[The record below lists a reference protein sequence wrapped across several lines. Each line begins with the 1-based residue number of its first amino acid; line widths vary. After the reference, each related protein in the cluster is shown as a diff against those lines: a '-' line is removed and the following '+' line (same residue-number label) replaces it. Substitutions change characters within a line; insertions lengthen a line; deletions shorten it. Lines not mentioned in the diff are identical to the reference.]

1 MALSTQSL
9 PSSSRRRQVGTHLS
23 EINVTPFVD
32 VMLVLLVI
40 FMVTA
45 PMMQSGIGINLP
57 QAETDSKP
65 AEEGLTLT
73 ITKDQYVHI
82 GDSTININLL
92 ERRLTEYFYNKP
104 KKALKRAVLVSA
116 FLHVGLIILIA
127 ASPSFSRPPQK
138 GLVQYVNF
146 MGGGGGTG
154 GGPGGGPAGGGGA
167 AAAAPRPAPRP

>member
-9 PSSSRRRQVGTHLS
+9 PSGSSRKRQIGTHLS
-23 EINVTPFVD
+23 EINVTPFID

-57 QAETDSKP
+57 QAETDTKP

-73 ITKDQYVHI
+73 VTKDQYVHV
-82 GDSTININLL
+82 GDSVININLL

-104 KKALKRAVLVSA
+104 KKVVYLQIDKDVPWGVGVRVMDITKKAGVEIVGVITEPIDVKDKR
-116 FLHVGLIILIA
+116 
-127 ASPSFSRPPQK
+127 K
-138 GLVQYVNF
+138 
-146 MGGGGGTG
+146 
-154 GGPGGGPAGGGGA
+154 
-167 AAAAPRPAPRP
+167 

>member
-1 MALSTQSL
+1 MGLNTQSR
-9 PSSSRRRQVGTHLS
+9 PSASRKRQVGTHLS

-73 ITKDQYVHI
+73 VTKDQYVHI

-92 ERRLTEYFYNKP
+92 ERRLTEYFMNKP
-104 KKALKRAVLVSA
+104 KKVVYLQIDKDVPWG
-116 FLHVGLIILIA
+116 VGVRVMDIT
-127 ASPSFSRPPQK
+127 K
-138 GLVQYVNF
+138 K
-146 MGGGGGTG
+146 
-154 GGPGGGPAGGGGA
+154 AGVEIVGVITE
-167 AAAAPRPAPRP
+167 PIDIKDKKK

>member
-9 PSSSRRRQVGTHLS
+9 PSSPRGRRQIGTSLS

-57 QAETDSKP
+57 RAETDSKP

-73 ITKDQYVHI
+73 VTKDQYIHI
-82 GDSTININLL
+82 GENTYNINLL
-92 ERRLTEYFYNKP
+92 QRRLEEYFFNKP
-104 KKALKRAVLVSA
+104 KKVVYLQADESLPYGFIVRIMDITKKAGVEV
-116 FLHVGLIILIA
+116 VGIITEPIEI
-127 ASPSFSRPPQK
+127 K
-138 GLVQYVNF
+138 DKKK
-146 MGGGGGTG
+146 
-154 GGPGGGPAGGGGA
+154 
-167 AAAAPRPAPRP
+167 

>member
-1 MALSTQSL
+1 MALSAQSF
-9 PSSSRRRQVGTHLS
+9 SSGPRKRQVGTHLS
-23 EINVTPFVD
+23 EINVTPFID

-92 ERRLTEYFYNKP
+92 ERRLTEYFANKP
-104 KKALKRAVLVSA
+104 KKVVYLQADRDLPFGVVVRVFDITKKAGIELVGVLTEPVDIKDKR
-116 FLHVGLIILIA
+116 
-127 ASPSFSRPPQK
+127 K
-138 GLVQYVNF
+138 
-146 MGGGGGTG
+146 
-154 GGPGGGPAGGGGA
+154 
-167 AAAAPRPAPRP
+167 

>member
-1 MALSTQSL
+1 MALSMQSL
-9 PSSSRRRQVGTHLS
+9 QSSSRKRQVGTHLS
-23 EINVTPFVD
+23 EINVTPFID

-73 ITKDQYVHI
+73 VTKDQYVHI

-92 ERRLTEYFYNKP
+92 ERRLTEYFANKP
-104 KKALKRAVLVSA
+104 KKVVYLQADKDLPFGVIVRIMDITKKAGVE
-116 FLHVGLIILIA
+116 LIGILTE
-127 ASPSFSRPPQK
+127 PVDVK
-138 GLVQYVNF
+138 DKKK
-146 MGGGGGTG
+146 
-154 GGPGGGPAGGGGA
+154 
-167 AAAAPRPAPRP
+167 

>member
-1 MALSTQSL
+1 MGLSTQSL
-9 PSSSRRRQVGTHLS
+9 PSASRKRQVGTHLS

-73 ITKDQYVHI
+73 VTKDQYVHI

-92 ERRLTEYFYNKP
+92 ERRLTEYFMNKP
-104 KKALKRAVLVSA
+104 KKVVYLQIDKDVPWG
-116 FLHVGLIILIA
+116 VGVRVMDITKKVGIEIIGVITE
-127 ASPSFSRPPQK
+127 PIDVK
-138 GLVQYVNF
+138 DKKK
-146 MGGGGGTG
+146 
-154 GGPGGGPAGGGGA
+154 
-167 AAAAPRPAPRP
+167 

>member
-9 PSSSRRRQVGTHLS
+9 PSSSRGRRQIGTSLS

-73 ITKDQYVHI
+73 VTKDQYIHI
-82 GDSTININLL
+82 GENTYNINLL
-92 ERRLTEYFYNKP
+92 ERRLTEYFFNRP
-104 KKALKRAVLVSA
+104 KKVVYLQVDKDVPWG
-116 FLHVGLIILIA
+116 VGVRVMDIV
-127 ASPSFSRPPQK
+127 K
-138 GLVQYVNF
+138 K
-146 MGGGGGTG
+146 
-154 GGPGGGPAGGGGA
+154 AGVEIVGVITE
-167 AAAAPRPAPRP
+167 PIDIKDKKK

>member
-9 PSSSRRRQVGTHLS
+9 PSSSRGRRQIGTSLS

-73 ITKDQYVHI
+73 VTKDQYIHI
-82 GDSTININLL
+82 GENTYNINLL
-92 ERRLTEYFYNKP
+92 ERRLSEYFFNRP
-104 KKALKRAVLVSA
+104 KKVVYLQADESLPFSVIVRIMDIAKKAGVEVI
-116 FLHVGLIILIA
+116 GIITEPIDV
-127 ASPSFSRPPQK
+127 K
-138 GLVQYVNF
+138 DKKK
-146 MGGGGGTG
+146 
-154 GGPGGGPAGGGGA
+154 
-167 AAAAPRPAPRP
+167 

>member
-1 MALSTQSL
+1 MGLSAQSL
-9 PSSSRRRQVGTHLS
+9 PSASRKRQVGTHLS

-73 ITKDQYVHI
+73 VTKDQYVHI

-92 ERRLTEYFYNKP
+92 ERRLTEYFMNKP
-104 KKALKRAVLVSA
+104 KKVVYLQIDKDVPWG
-116 FLHVGLIILIA
+116 VGVRVMDITKKVGIEIIGVITE
-127 ASPSFSRPPQK
+127 PIDVK
-138 GLVQYVNF
+138 DKKK
-146 MGGGGGTG
+146 
-154 GGPGGGPAGGGGA
+154 
-167 AAAAPRPAPRP
+167 

>member
-1 MALSTQSL
+1 MALSTQEL
-9 PSSSRRRQVGTHLS
+9 PSASRGRRQVGTSLS

-73 ITKDQYVHI
+73 VTKDQYIHI
-82 GDSTININLL
+82 GESTVNINLL
-92 ERRLTEYFYNKP
+92 ERRLSEYFFNRP
-104 KKALKRAVLVSA
+104 KKVVYLQADESLPYGYIVRIMDITKKAGIEVI
-116 FLHVGLIILIA
+116 GIITEPIDI
-127 ASPSFSRPPQK
+127 K
-138 GLVQYVNF
+138 EKKK
-146 MGGGGGTG
+146 
-154 GGPGGGPAGGGGA
+154 
-167 AAAAPRPAPRP
+167 

>member
-1 MALSTQSL
+1 MGLNAQSL
-9 PSSSRRRQVGTHLS
+9 PSASRKRQVGTHLS

-73 ITKDQYVHI
+73 VTKDQYVHI

-92 ERRLTEYFYNKP
+92 ERRLTEYFMNKP
-104 KKALKRAVLVSA
+104 KKVVYLQIDKDVPWG
-116 FLHVGLIILIA
+116 VGVRVMDITKKVGIEIIGVITE
-127 ASPSFSRPPQK
+127 PIDVK
-138 GLVQYVNF
+138 DKKK
-146 MGGGGGTG
+146 
-154 GGPGGGPAGGGGA
+154 
-167 AAAAPRPAPRP
+167 

>member
-1 MALSTQSL
+1 M
-9 PSSSRRRQVGTHLS
+9 S

-73 ITKDQYVHI
+73 VTKDQYIHI
-82 GDSTININLL
+82 GENTYNINLL
-92 ERRLTEYFYNKP
+92 ERRLTEYFLNRP
-104 KKALKRAVLVSA
+104 KKVIYLQADEALPFGVVVRIMDITKKAGIEVI
-116 FLHVGLIILIA
+116 GIITEPIDV
-127 ASPSFSRPPQK
+127 K
-138 GLVQYVNF
+138 DKKK
-146 MGGGGGTG
+146 
-154 GGPGGGPAGGGGA
+154 
-167 AAAAPRPAPRP
+167 